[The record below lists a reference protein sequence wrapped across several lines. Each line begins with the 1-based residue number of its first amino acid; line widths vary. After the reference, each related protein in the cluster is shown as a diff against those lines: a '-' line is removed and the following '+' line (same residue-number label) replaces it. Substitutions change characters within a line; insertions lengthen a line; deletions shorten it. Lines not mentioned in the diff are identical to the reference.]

1 MSTNPNNMFANR
13 PTNISNPFGKV
24 INITKYRNQ
33 IIIIIQ
39 ILIHLITPIQIITIT
54 IIIIIWLTRTIFKI
68 IQTILIK
75 THK

>member
-13 PTNISNPFGKV
+13 PTNIANPFGKV
-24 INITKYRNQ
+24 NKYNLIYRNQ

-54 IIIIIWLTRTIFKI
+54 IIIIVIICLT
-68 IQTILIK
+68 
-75 THK
+75 